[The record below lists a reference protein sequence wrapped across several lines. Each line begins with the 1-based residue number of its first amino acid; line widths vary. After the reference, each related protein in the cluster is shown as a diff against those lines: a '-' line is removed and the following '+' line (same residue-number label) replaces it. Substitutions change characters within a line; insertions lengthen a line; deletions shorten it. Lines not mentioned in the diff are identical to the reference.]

1 MRPRS
6 ITFEDVVTMYN
17 NPALTNAGS
26 TRTRPSIAVVDL
38 KTQERMRVELEIGET
53 LYVRCPAGS
62 VQRVERQQLPPE
74 RWEIVEAAPAVGVA

>member
-1 MRPRS
+1 MRPGS
-6 ITFEDVVTMYN
+6 ITFEDAVTMYN

-38 KTQERMRVELEIGET
+38 KTNERMRVELEIGET

-62 VQRVERQQLPPE
+62 VQRVERQHLPAE
-74 RWEIVEAAPAVGVA
+74 RWEIIEASPLAGAA

>member
-1 MRPRS
+1 
-6 ITFEDVVTMYN
+6 MYN

-38 KTQERMRVELEIGET
+38 KTKERMRVELEIGET

-74 RWEIVEAAPAVGVA
+74 RWEIIEASPMAGAA